1 MKYIENLM
9 QWSDK
14 MSKEKII
21 KVVFTESDI
30 MLYNNFIDMLINSFL
45 EEI

>member
-1 MKYIENLM
+1 
-9 QWSDK
+9 

-30 MLYNNFIDMLINSFL
+30 ILYNNFIDMLINSFL

>member
-1 MKYIENLM
+1 
-9 QWSDK
+9 

>member
-1 MKYIENLM
+1 MRE
-9 QWSDK
+9 
-14 MSKEKII
+14 EKII

>member
-1 MKYIENLM
+1 
-9 QWSDK
+9 

-21 KVVFTESDI
+21 KVIFTESDI
-30 MLYNNFIDMLINSFL
+30 VLYNNFIDMLTNSFL